1 MFQVS
6 PSILPTDEDTHAAVC
21 RYDVLDTPPDGTLDR
36 VTAMTAR
43 RFDVPIRS
51 SPSSTM
57 TASGSN
63 LIMAFRGRVDLSLLP
78 GEGLEGPVR
87 LRGPEAFKESTE
99 HPHCGLSVGG

>member
-1 MFQVS
+1 MMFQVS
-6 PSILPTDEDTHAAVC
+6 PSILPTDEDTRMQAVC
-21 RYDVLDTPPDGTLDR
+21 RYNVLDTPADGTLDR

-63 LIMAFRGRVDLSLLP
+63 LIMAFR
-78 GEGLEGPVR
+78 
-87 LRGPEAFKESTE
+87 
-99 HPHCGLSVGG
+99 